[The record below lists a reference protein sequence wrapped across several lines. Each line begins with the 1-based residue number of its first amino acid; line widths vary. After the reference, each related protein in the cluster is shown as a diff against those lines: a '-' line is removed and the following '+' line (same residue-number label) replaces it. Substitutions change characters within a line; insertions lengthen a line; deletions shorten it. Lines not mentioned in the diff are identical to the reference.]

1 MCGFPLICLPSLL
14 NILQFLAVTT
24 SENERKISKRMT
36 TLLHSM
42 HEDKI
47 CPCLYYLYSV
57 AKQKIRFILQ
67 YAANVKQ
74 VFIQGPNIREK
85 Y

>member
-1 MCGFPLICLPSLL
+1 MQI
-14 NILQFLAVTT
+14 
-24 SENERKISKRMT
+24 
-36 TLLHSM
+36 LHSM
-42 HEDKI
+42 HKDKI

>member
-1 MCGFPLICLPSLL
+1 MQ
-14 NILQFLAVTT
+14 ILEALAVTNC
-24 SENERKISKRMT
+24 ENERKISKRVT
-36 TLLHSM
+36 TLLQEHADFTCI

-47 CPCLYYLYSV
+47 CPCLCYLYSV

-74 VFIQGPNIREK
+74 VFTQGPDTREK